1 MFSHAASALSMKG
14 DPRMRLRLIRVLY
27 VIATVTAFV
36 VAAGAGRKFG

>member
-1 MFSHAASALSMKG
+1 
-14 DPRMRLRLIRVLY
+14 MRLRLFRVAY